1 MNKKPSRR
9 SATAANVSLDTTDDG
24 GPLINGR
31 PALTIPEVQSWLR
44 SVHLS
49 GLDQD
54 AATKVT
60 QQLNHAALFRF
71 MWAPEF
77 AEQRKANPS
86 TQRMRRVADALAT
99 LRADLP
105 GVLHDSRVVNP
116 DNDLSL
122 TEGLLDLV
130 TKHQPIVDMHKKTR
144 GRPNDRA
151 GNLASNIGK
160 LVVKLAEPDHVTKK
174 ALDGFVAKAMSW
186 LSQGGPQ
193 DGAIS
198 KNRRRRAQRAKTSA

>member
-1 MNKKPSRR
+1 MNTRLSRR
-9 SATAANVSLDTTDDG
+9 SPPAGNVTQAAADDG

-31 PALTIPEVQSWLR
+31 PALTIPEVQSWFR

-49 GLDQD
+49 RLDEE

-60 QQLNHAALFRF
+60 QQLNYAAFVRF

-86 TQRMRRVADALAT
+86 SQRMARIAGALAT
-99 LRADLP
+99 LRDDLP
-105 GVLHDSRVVNP
+105 AILLDSRIPNP

-130 TKHQPIVDMHKKTR
+130 RKHQPIIDMHKTTR

-151 GNLASNIGK
+151 GNLAANIGK
-160 LVVKLAEPDHVTKK
+160 LVVELAGPNHVTKK
-174 ALDGFVAKAMSW
+174 AVDGFVAKAMSW
-186 LSQGGPQ
+186 LSQGNAP
-193 DGAIS
+193 DAAIS
-198 KNRRRRAQRAKTSA
+198 RNRRRRASRLKP